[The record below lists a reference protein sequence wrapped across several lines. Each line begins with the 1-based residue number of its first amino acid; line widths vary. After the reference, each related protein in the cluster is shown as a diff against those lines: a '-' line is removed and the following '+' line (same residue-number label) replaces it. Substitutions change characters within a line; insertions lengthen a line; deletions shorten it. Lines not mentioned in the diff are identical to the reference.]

1 MLHAVKTRK
10 REYLRKPDGK
20 KNKKKRLETK
30 RHKAKRIGP

>member
-1 MLHAVKTRK
+1 LHAVKTRRK
-10 REYLRKPDGK
+10 EYPRKPGGK